1 MGENS
6 DLGRSPQE
14 PYLPHYRED
23 LLGND
28 QHGHLAEVFVHTESP
43 GLKVPQQRGLLSP
56 QGAEEPFLNHA
67 DPHGWGWTLWL
78 LSFHL
83 LDFFLLGFLTSES
96 DLPRRPPACH
106 LPVGSTG
113 SRSVPSPQLQRAL

>member
-14 PYLPHYRED
+14 SYLPQYRED

-28 QHGHLAEVFVHTESP
+28 QHDHFAEVFVHTELL

-56 QGAEEPFLNHA
+56 QGAEEPFLTHT
-67 DPHGWGWTLWL
+67 DSHG
-78 LSFHL
+78 
-83 LDFFLLGFLTSES
+83 
-96 DLPRRPPACH
+96 
-106 LPVGSTG
+106 
-113 SRSVPSPQLQRAL
+113 

>member
-14 PYLPHYRED
+14 PYLPQYRED

-28 QHGHLAEVFVHTESP
+28 QHDHLEEVFVHTELP
-43 GLKVPQQRGLLSP
+43 RLKVPQQRGFLSP
-56 QGAEEPFLNHA
+56 QGAKEPFLTHT
-67 DPHGWGWTLWL
+67 DPRRWGWTLWP

-83 LDFFLLGFLTSES
+83 LGFFLLGFLASES
-96 DLPRRPPACH
+96 GLPRRPPAC
-106 LPVGSTG
+106 
-113 SRSVPSPQLQRAL
+113 